1 MELFVV
7 CVDCSRPDNKNVT
20 NTVRLEKK
28 DRAWNWVVD
37 LGTMSVFSR
46 LKMKFET
53 GPKSE
58 KEPIVQNTGKVSG
71 KENWSWALRQQESLR
86 NER

>member
-37 LGTMSVFSR
+37 LGTMSVFLAR
-46 LKMKFET
+46 MGREGLKIED
-53 GPKSE
+53 E
-58 KEPIVQNTGKVSG
+58 I
-71 KENWSWALRQQESLR
+71 
-86 NER
+86 